1 LLGDLELLLLLVFS
15 EAQPSFI
22 FSWLSSNGYTYK
34 ATNRLIE
41 FAKQDEMNGS
51 REALKTLLY
60 EKIQQLRLN
69 LEIFS
74 KKSETLMEIFT
85 LTLLTAPIMLY
96 SLGIFQPWLLP
107 QITIVLMALNML
119 ILMLYSNL
127 YPRELRVMKLPRK
140 MLPIVLYPALVTP
153 IAKTLFPEIPLE
165 KLLLI
170 FLTISIP
177 ASILIYRETRQIT
190 KELQEN
196 LEILVKVSSSPFH
209 VFSHLDPKLLKKD
222 TKTELSKT
230 VRIAVYLL
238 GLWGTEKRGLAELKN
253 IYEEILKTLKEIRA
267 RGTISALSNLVSL
280 FLLGFSSSLITQLL
294 STLASRDML
303 ASLGII
309 IDPAQLYTWI
319 ELYLIYASIV
329 YTLGLA
335 LLSLGSPSFYP
346 LWLPLSILTTLAGL
360 ISGKKLLGW

>member
-1 LLGDLELLLLLVFS
+1 ILV
-15 EAQPSFI
+15 
-22 FSWLSSNGYTYK
+22 
-34 ATNRLIE
+34 
-41 FAKQDEMNGS
+41 
-51 REALKTLLY
+51 
-60 EKIQQLRLN
+60 
-69 LEIFS
+69 
-74 KKSETLMEIFT
+74 
-85 LTLLTAPIMLY
+85 
-96 SLGIFQPWLLP
+96 
-107 QITIVLMALNML
+107 
-119 ILMLYSNL
+119 LYSNL
-127 YPRELRVMKLPRK
+127 YPSELRVMKLPRK

-170 FLTISIP
+170 FLAISIP

-209 VFSHLDPKLLKKD
+209 VFSHLNPNLLKKD

>member
-1 LLGDLELLLLLVFS
+1 LLDDLELLLLLVFS

-22 FSWLSSNGYTYK
+22 FSWLSNNGYTYK
-34 ATNRLIE
+34 ATSRLIE
-41 FAKQDEMNGS
+41 LAKQDEMNGS

-74 KKSETLMEIFT
+74 KKSETLTEIFT

-119 ILMLYSNL
+119 ILVLYSNL

-153 IAKTLFPEIPLE
+153 LTKILFLDIPLE

-170 FLTISIP
+170 FLATSFP

-209 VFSHLDPKLLKKD
+209 VFSHLDPSLLKKD

-253 IYEEILKTLKEIRA
+253 IYEEILKTLKAIRA

-294 STLASRDML
+294 SMLASRDML

-319 ELYLIYASIV
+319 DLYLIYASIV

>member
-41 FAKQDEMNGS
+41 LAKQDEMNGS

-107 QITIVLMALNML
+107 KITIVLMALNML

-153 IAKTLFPEIPLE
+153 IAKTLFPEILLE

-238 GLWGTEKRGLAELKN
+238 GLWGIERRGLTELKN

-319 ELYLIYASIV
+319 EIYLIYASIV

-360 ISGKKLLGW
+360 TSGKKLLGW

>member
-1 LLGDLELLLLLVFS
+1 LFGDLELLLLLVFS

-22 FSWLSSNGYTYK
+22 FSWLSNNGYTYK
-34 ATNRLIE
+34 ATSRLIE
-41 FAKQDEMNGS
+41 LAKQDEMNGS

-107 QITIVLMALNML
+107 QITIVLMALNIL

-153 IAKTLFPEIPLE
+153 IAKTLFPEIALE

-238 GLWGTEKRGLAELKN
+238 GLWGSKAGLAELKN

>member
-22 FSWLSSNGYTYK
+22 FSWLSNNGYTYK
-34 ATNRLIE
+34 ATSRLIE
-41 FAKQDEMNGS
+41 LAKQDEMNGS

-153 IAKTLFPEIPLE
+153 IAKTLFPEISLE

-196 LEILVKVSSSPFH
+196 REILVKVSSSPFH

-319 ELYLIYASIV
+319 EIYLIYASIV

>member
-1 LLGDLELLLLLVFS
+1 MLGDLELLLLLVFS

-41 FAKQDEMNGS
+41 LAKQDEMNGS

-107 QITIVLMALNML
+107 KITIVLMALNML

-153 IAKTLFPEIPLE
+153 IAKTLFPEILLE

-238 GLWGTEKRGLAELKN
+238 GLWGIERRGLTELKN

-319 ELYLIYASIV
+319 EIYLIYASIV

-360 ISGKKLLGW
+360 TSGKKLLGW